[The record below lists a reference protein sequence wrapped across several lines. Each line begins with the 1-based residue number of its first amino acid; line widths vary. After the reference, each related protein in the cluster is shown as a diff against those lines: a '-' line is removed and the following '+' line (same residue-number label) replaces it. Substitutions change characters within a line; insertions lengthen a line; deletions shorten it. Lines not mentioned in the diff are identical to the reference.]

1 MKLLQTI
8 LFFKSKIRKDIADS
22 VHKESMNKGSSKNAF
37 LGFSVSR
44 YYTFYWLLTVAHLEP
59 VGTITMV
66 HFLQKYHK
74 WL

>member
-44 YYTFYWLLTVAHLEP
+44 YYTFY
-59 VGTITMV
+59 
-66 HFLQKYHK
+66 
-74 WL
+74 